1 VGTLREGCAMK
12 ENTNISLQLL
22 LLNDLLHT
30 NIIDK
35 DLYDRAAQKITTLVN
50 ITKTTDAPVI
60 LATA

>member
-1 VGTLREGCAMK
+1 MK

-35 DLYDRAAQKITTLVN
+35 DLYDRATQKITTLVN
-50 ITKTTDAPVI
+50 TTKTTDARVI
-60 LATA
+60 RATA

>member
-1 VGTLREGCAMK
+1 MK

-22 LLNDLLHT
+22 LLNDLLRT
-30 NIIDK
+30 NVVDK

-50 ITKTTDAPVI
+50 TTKTTDTLVT